1 MKIEYTGRN
10 FTVSPAIKKHIN
22 EHFKRVGEFLNGDSK
37 AHIILA
43 VEKHHRHIAEVVV
56 NWQHHTLTATA
67 DTEDMYASTTQA
79 IEKLRR
85 QVVKLHDKI
94 VHRKNQTP
102 GLKSLTSTTDVVAAA
117 PEPAAP
123 RIIRSRRYAVK
134 PLTPD
139 EALSEVAATPDQF
152 LVFRDAETDSI
163 GVLYKRKDGNFGL
176 IEP

>member
-1 MKIEYTGRN
+1 MKIEYTGRH

-22 EHFKRVGEFLNGDSK
+22 EHFKRVSEFLNGDSK
-37 AHIILA
+37 AHVILA
-43 VEKHHRHIAEVVV
+43 VEKHHRNVAEIVV

-94 VHRKNQTP
+94 VHRKNETR
-102 GLKSLTSTTDVVAAA
+102 GLKSLATTSEVV
-117 PEPAAP
+117 PEPNAP

-139 EALSEVAATPDQF
+139 EALSEVAASPDQF
-152 LVFRDAETDSI
+152 LVFRDAETDRI

>member
-10 FTVSPAIKKHIN
+10 FTVSTAIKKHVN
-22 EHFKRVGEFLNGDSK
+22 EHFKKVGEFLNGDSK
-37 AHIILA
+37 AHVILA
-43 VEKHHRHIAEVVV
+43 VEKHHRNVAEIVV

-67 DTEDMYASTTQA
+67 DTVDMYNSTTQA

-94 VHRKNQTP
+94 VNRKHQTR
-102 GLKSLTSTTDVVAAA
+102 GLKSLKAATDVTPA
-117 PEPAAP
+117 PDAP

-139 EALSEVAATPDQF
+139 EALSEVAASSDQF
-152 LVFRDAETDSI
+152 LVFRDAETDRI